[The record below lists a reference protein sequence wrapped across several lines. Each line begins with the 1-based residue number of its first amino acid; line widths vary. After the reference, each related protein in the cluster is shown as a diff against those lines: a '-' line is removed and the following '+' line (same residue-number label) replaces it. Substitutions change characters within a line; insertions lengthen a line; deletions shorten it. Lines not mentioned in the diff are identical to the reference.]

1 MHGEYQLTLEEK
13 EALVVSESIASD
25 RRTVRIEGYLTESKL
40 SKALQEL
47 LPDCWLGDQV
57 PVTHTRQRWDMAFNR
72 DGRITVV
79 EYDGDEHYRHSIKIK
94 GDRAKDETARSHGWQ
109 VVRFPYWIQLD
120 TTTLKHFFGIDAT
133 VEQSFPHG
141 FITTKLFPASFCEL
155 GIERFRAELDELPP
169 SVREAVI
176 SSLRGRIAE
185 HGLRYVIPG
194 SLVDL
199 I

>member
-1 MHGEYQLTLEEK
+1 MSERNVT
-13 EALVVSESIASD
+13 VVGHDSHKVI
-25 RRTVRIEGYLTESKL
+25 RVEGYLTESKL

-47 LPDCWLGDQV
+47 VPDGWLGDQV
-57 PVTHTRQRWDMAFNR
+57 PVTNGRQRWDMSYQV
-72 DGRITVV
+72 GGIITVV

-94 GDRAKDETARSHGWQ
+94 GDRAKDEVARTQGCR

-120 TTTLKHFFGIDAT
+120 NLTLEHYFGLEAQ

-155 GIERFRAELDELPP
+155 GVERFRAELLAVPV

-176 SSLRGRIAE
+176 SSLRDRVAE
-185 HGLRYVIPG
+185 HGLQYVLPRTLLD
-194 SLVDL
+194 LV
-199 I
+199 